1 MKLIFA
7 VMLRCYPMLLLY
19 VDICYLWCKA
29 MVSNSAPK
37 FDIGTKMDKE
47 SACFMMVQADVE
59 RNK

>member
-1 MKLIFA
+1 
-7 VMLRCYPMLLLY
+7 
-19 VDICYLWCKA
+19 

-59 RNK
+59 RNKWFYWRMIMDEAAALNNCIDLDL